1 MLNNDQGAFDSVLIM
16 CCPSLLCHY
25 SISLWDAFMM
35 GISYKLSK
43 FIMSL
48 QSVMALIDEGHA
60 QKQKR
65 VMMLA

>member
-1 MLNNDQGAFDSVLIM
+1 
-16 CCPSLLCHY
+16 
-25 SISLWDAFMM
+25 MM